1 LAQAWIGEKQNI
13 NMNNV
18 FIKMRLKLGTWVNFS
33 FPVLL
38 SLFLFGLAACSK
50 NDGEGS
56 SGERRIEYKLTA
68 LAGVSR
74 PLNFVSFTNET
85 GGRTDLTNIS
95 LPFTQAFTRTVET
108 GDDATLSF
116 SYNNGNGGTMV
127 SIRLEILVNGTVV
140 KSETINSNTASVIG
154 AIAHVF
160 VR

>member
-1 LAQAWIGEKQNI
+1 
-13 NMNNV
+13 MNNALSKKKLT
-18 FIKMRLKLGTWVNFS
+18 IGTLLKFS

-38 SLFLFGLAACSK
+38 CLYLFGLVACSK
-50 NDGEGS
+50 SGGDSG
-56 SGERRIEYKLTA
+56 SGERTIEYKITGLS
-68 LAGVSR
+68 GVSR
-74 PLNFVSFTNET
+74 PLNFVSYTNET

-95 LPFTQAFTRTVET
+95 VPFTQSFTRTIKT

-127 SIRLEILVNGTVV
+127 SIRLEILVDGTVV
-140 KSETINSNTASVIG
+140 KAETINSNTASVIG

>member
-1 LAQAWIGEKQNI
+1 
-13 NMNNV
+13 MNNALS
-18 FIKMRLKLGTWVNFS
+18 KKKLKIGNLARHS

-38 SLFLFGLAACSK
+38 CLFLFGLVACSK
-50 NDGEGS
+50 SGGDSG
-56 SGERRIEYKLTA
+56 SGERRIEYKITA
-68 LAGVSR
+68 LSGVSQ
-74 PLNFVSFTNET
+74 PLNFVSYTNET

-95 LPFTQAFTRTVET
+95 VPFTQAFTRTVET

-127 SIRLEILVNGTVV
+127 SIRLEILVDGTVV
-140 KSETINSNTASVIG
+140 KAETINSNTASVIG